1 MANKWTQVKIK
12 LPKTIKPKERVA
24 LADVLL
30 THIVT
35 RTLNGEDKNNKKF
48 KNYTEKYADIKGVDI
63 SDVDLTLDG
72 EMLEALELV
81 SHKSG
86 EITIGYKDPSD
97 ELAGKV
103 EGNRRGTYGQSKPIS
118 GKARDFLGI
127 TQDDLNLII
136 DAYEV
141 EGEPISDEELTAFAK
156 ELALETLDDL

>member
-1 MANKWTQVKIK
+1 MANEWTRVKIK
-12 LPKTIKPKERVA
+12 LPKTIKPRERVA
-24 LADVLL
+24 IAEVLL

-48 KNYTEKYADIKGVDI
+48 KNYTEKYADLKGVDV

-86 EITIGYKDPSD
+86 ELTIGYKDPSE

-103 EGNRRGTYGQSKPIS
+103 EGNRSGFYGNSKKK
-118 GKARDFLGI
+118 KARDFLGI
-127 TQDDLNLII
+127 TQSDLSLLLG
-136 DAYEV
+136 AYEDAD
-141 EGEPISDEELTAFAK
+141 EPVSDEDLEAFAR
-156 ELALETLDDL
+156 ELAEETLADL

>member
-1 MANKWTQVKIK
+1 MANEWTRVKIK
-12 LPKTIKPKERVA
+12 LPKTIKPRERVA
-24 LADVLL
+24 IAEVLL

-48 KNYTEKYADIKGVDI
+48 KNYTEKYADLKGVDV

-86 EITIGYKDPSD
+86 EITIGYKDPSE

-103 EGNRRGTYGQSKPIS
+103 EGNRSGFYGNSKKKKS
-118 GKARDFLGI
+118 RDFLGI
-127 TQDDLNLII
+127 TQSDLSLLLG
-136 DAYEV
+136 AYEDAD
-141 EGEPISDEELTAFAK
+141 EPVSDEDLEAFAR
-156 ELALETLDDL
+156 ELAEETLADL

>member
-1 MANKWTQVKIK
+1 MANEWTRVKIK
-12 LPKTIKPKERVA
+12 LPKTIKPRERVA
-24 LADVLL
+24 IAEVLL

-48 KNYTEKYADIKGVDI
+48 KNYTEKYADLKGVDV

-86 EITIGYKDPSD
+86 EITIGYKDPSE

-103 EGNRRGTYGQSKPIS
+103 EGNRSGFYGNSKKKKS
-118 GKARDFLGI
+118 RDFLGI
-127 TQDDLNLII
+127 TQSDLSLLLG
-136 DAYEV
+136 AYEDS
-141 EGEPISDEELTAFAK
+141 GEPVSDEDLEAFAR
-156 ELALETLDDL
+156 ELAEETLADL

>member
-1 MANKWTQVKIK
+1 MATNWTQVKIK

-24 LADVLL
+24 LAEVLL

-48 KNYTEKYADIKGVDI
+48 KNYTEKYADIKGVDV

-103 EGNRRGTYGQSKPIS
+103 EGNRSGLYGNSTKK
-118 GKARDFLGI
+118 KARDFLGI

-136 DAYEV
+136 DAYQEDD
-141 EGEPISDEELTAFAK
+141 EPVSDEELTVFAK
-156 ELALETLDDL
+156 ELAQEALDDL

>member
-1 MANKWTQVKIK
+1 MANEWTRVKIK
-12 LPKTIKPKERVA
+12 LPKTIKPRERVA
-24 LADVLL
+24 IAEVLL

-48 KNYTEKYADIKGVDI
+48 KNYTEKYADLKGVDV

-86 EITIGYKDPSD
+86 EITIGYKDPSE

-103 EGNRRGTYGQSKPIS
+103 EGNRSGFYGNSKKK
-118 GKARDFLGI
+118 KARDFLGI
-127 TQDDLNLII
+127 TQSDLSLLLG
-136 DAYEV
+136 AYEDAD
-141 EGEPISDEELTAFAK
+141 EPVSDEDLEAFAR
-156 ELALETLDDL
+156 ELAEETLADL

>member
-1 MANKWTQVKIK
+1 MANEWTRVKIK

-24 LADVLL
+24 IAEVLL

-48 KNYTEKYADIKGVDI
+48 KNYTEKYADLKGVDV

-86 EITIGYKDPSD
+86 EITIGYKDPSE

-103 EGNRRGTYGQSKPIS
+103 EGNRSGFYGNSKKK
-118 GKARDFLGI
+118 KARDFLGI
-127 TQDDLNLII
+127 TQSDLSLLLG
-136 DAYEV
+136 AYEDAD
-141 EGEPISDEELTAFAK
+141 EPVSDEDLEAFAR
-156 ELALETLDDL
+156 ELAEETLADL

>member
-1 MANKWTQVKIK
+1 MANEWTRVKIK
-12 LPKTIKPKERVA
+12 LPKTIKPRERVA
-24 LADVLL
+24 IAEVLL

-48 KNYTEKYADIKGVDI
+48 KNYTEKYADLKGVDV

-86 EITIGYKDPSD
+86 EITIGYKDPSE

-103 EGNRRGTYGQSKPIS
+103 EGNRSGFYGNSKKK
-118 GKARDFLGI
+118 KARDFLGI
-127 TQDDLNLII
+127 TQSDLSLLLG
-136 DAYEV
+136 AYEDAN
-141 EGEPISDEELTAFAK
+141 EPVSDEDLEAFAR
-156 ELALETLDDL
+156 ELAEETLADL

>member
-1 MANKWTQVKIK
+1 MANSWTRVKIK
-12 LPKTIKPKERVA
+12 LPKTIKPKERIA

-48 KNYTEKYADIKGVDI
+48 KNYTEKYADAKGVDA

-86 EITIGYKDPSD
+86 EITIGYSDPSD
-97 ELAGKV
+97 DLAGKV
-103 EGNRRGTYGQSKPIS
+103 EGNRSGFYGNSKKK
-118 GKARDFLGI
+118 KARDFLGI
-127 TQDDLNLII
+127 TQADLNLIL
-136 DAYEV
+136 DAYQDD
-141 EGEPISDEELTAFAK
+141 GEPVSDEELDAFAR
-156 ELALETLDDL
+156 ELAEETLDEL

>member
-1 MANKWTQVKIK
+1 MANEWTRVKIK
-12 LPKTIKPKERVA
+12 LPKTIKPRERVA
-24 LADVLL
+24 IAEVLL

-48 KNYTEKYADIKGVDI
+48 KNYTEKYADFKGVDV

-86 EITIGYKDPSD
+86 EITIGYKDPSE

-103 EGNRRGTYGQSKPIS
+103 EGNRSGFYGNSKKK
-118 GKARDFLGI
+118 KARDFLGI
-127 TQDDLNLII
+127 TQSDLSLLLG
-136 DAYEV
+136 AYEDAD
-141 EGEPISDEELTAFAK
+141 EPVSDEDLEAFAR
-156 ELALETLDDL
+156 ELAEETLADL

>member
-1 MANKWTQVKIK
+1 MANEWTRVKIK
-12 LPKTIKPKERVA
+12 LPKTIKPRERVA
-24 LADVLL
+24 IAEVLL

-48 KNYTEKYADIKGVDI
+48 KNYTEKYADIKGVDV

-86 EITIGYKDPSD
+86 EITIGYKDPSE

-103 EGNRRGTYGQSKPIS
+103 EGNRSGFYGNSKKKKS
-118 GKARDFLGI
+118 RDFLGI
-127 TQDDLNLII
+127 TQSDLSLLLG
-136 DAYEV
+136 AYEDAD
-141 EGEPISDEELTAFAK
+141 EPVSDEDLEAFAR
-156 ELALETLDDL
+156 ELAEETLVDL